1 MKLGILINPIA
12 GLGGPAALKGSDG
25 VDVQVQARARGAT
38 ERAGQRMGDALT
50 ACTGVRSRLEFVTWG
65 GRMGG
70 ALLQQLGLPHAVLG
84 QPEVPSGAADTV
96 EAARQMVAA
105 RAELILFAG
114 GDGTA
119 RDLLDG
125 IADSIPVLGVPAGVK
140 MHSGVFAVTPADAGA
155 VVTRLANGDLV
166 GIGQGEVRDVDEAAL
181 RTGIVGSRY
190 YGELRVPVLGG
201 FLQHT
206 KAGGREVESLA
217 LVEIVEEVV
226 ARLERASAQGTTTIV
241 FGPGSSVQAI
251 GVRLGYSLSL
261 LGFDV
266 YRAGTC
272 IAADADAKALSQL
285 IDSDT
290 ILIMS
295 FARDQGILFGRG
307 NQQLNPAALQRVP
320 RTHLWVV
327 ATRSKLASLE
337 GRPLRMDTGDPE
349 CDASWAGLIEII
361 TGFDDA
367 CLHRVEGP

>member
-1 MKLGILINPIA
+1 MKIGILINPIA
-12 GLGGPAALKGSDG
+12 GLGGPAALQGSDG
-25 VDVQVQARARGAT
+25 DEVQMQARARGAT
-38 ERAGQRMGDALT
+38 ERAGQRMGDALR
-50 ACTGVRSRLEFVTWG
+50 ACAEVHLRLEFLTWG

-70 ALLQQLGLPHAVLG
+70 ALLGQLGLSHNVLG
-84 QPEVPSGAADTV
+84 QPEAPSSAADTI

-105 RAELILFAG
+105 GAELILFAG

-125 IADSIPVLGVPAGVK
+125 VADTIAVLGVPAGVK

-155 VVTRLANGDLV
+155 VVTRLAEGGMV
-166 GIGQGEVRDVDEAAL
+166 GISQGEVRDIDEAAL
-181 RTGIVGSRY
+181 RSGIVGSRY

-226 ARLERASAQGTTTIV
+226 ARLERVSTQEPTIV

-251 GVRLGYSLSL
+251 GVRLGYTLSL

-272 IAADADAKALSQL
+272 IAANADANTLGQL
-285 IDSDT
+285 VDPDT

-295 FARDQGILFGRG
+295 FGRDQGILFGRG
-307 NQQLNPAALQRVP
+307 NQQLNPAALQRIP
-320 RTHLWVV
+320 RAQLWIV
-327 ATRSKLASLE
+327 ATRSKLASLA
-337 GRPLRMDTGDPE
+337 GRPLRLDTGDPE

-367 CLHRVEGP
+367 CLHRIEGS